1 MSQNLLEEYTIFVD
15 KVTSESSK
23 STKKMKE
30 RIDFINSS
38 DVEVSRLLTAGIGL
52 SGEVGEFNEIIKKT
66 IFQSKSFDS
75 ETHEH
80 IKRELGDI
88 MWYVAQA
95 CLALKV
101 DLVEVIKTN
110 EEKLK
115 KRFPKDRFTKES
127 DTNRHREDI

>member
-1 MSQNLLEEYTIFVD
+1 MSQNLLKEYTIFVD
-15 KVTSESSK
+15 KVTSDSSK

-38 DVEVSRLLTAGIGL
+38 GVEVSRLLTAGIGL

-88 MWYVAQA
+88 MWYVTQA

-127 DTNRHREDI
+127 DINRHREDV

>member
-15 KVTSESSK
+15 KITSESSK

-38 DVEVSRLLTAGIGL
+38 GVEVSRLLTAGIGL

-66 IFQSKSFDS
+66 VFQSKSFDS

-80 IKRELGDI
+80 FKRELGDI
-88 MWYVAQA
+88 MWYVTQA

-101 DLVEVIKTN
+101 DLVDVIKTN

-115 KRFPKDRFTKES
+115 KRFPKERFTKES
-127 DTNRHREDI
+127 DSNRHGEDI

>member
-15 KVTSESSK
+15 KITSESSK

-38 DVEVSRLLTAGIGL
+38 GVEVSRLLTASIGL

-66 IFQSKSFDS
+66 IFQSKSFNS

-88 MWYVAQA
+88 MWYVTQA

>member
-15 KVTSESSK
+15 KVTSDSSK

-101 DLVEVIKTN
+101 DLVDVIKTN
-110 EEKLK
+110 KEKLK
-115 KRFPKDRFTKES
+115 KRFPKERFTKES
-127 DTNRHREDI
+127 DSNRHGEDI

>member
-15 KVTSESSK
+15 KVTSDSSK

-80 IKRELGDI
+80 FKRELGDI
-88 MWYVAQA
+88 MWYVTQA

-110 EEKLK
+110 EKKLK
-115 KRFPKDRFTKES
+115 KRFPKERFTKES
-127 DTNRHREDI
+127 DANRSVEDI

>member
-15 KVTSESSK
+15 KVTSDSSK

-66 IFQSKSFDS
+66 IFQSKSFDP

-88 MWYVAQA
+88 MWYVTQA

-101 DLVEVIKTN
+101 DLVDVIKTN

-115 KRFPKDRFTKES
+115 KRFPKERFTKES
-127 DTNRHREDI
+127 DSNRHGEDI

>member
-15 KVTSESSK
+15 KVTSDSSK

-38 DVEVSRLLTAGIGL
+38 GVEVSRLLTAGIGL

-88 MWYVAQA
+88 MWYVTQA

-127 DTNRHREDI
+127 DINRHREDI

>member
-38 DVEVSRLLTAGIGL
+38 GVEVSRLLTAGIGL

-88 MWYVAQA
+88 MWYVTQA

-115 KRFPKDRFTKES
+115 RRFPKERFSKELDS
-127 DTNRHREDI
+127 NRRGEDI

>member
-1 MSQNLLEEYTIFVD
+1 MSQNLLKEYTIFVD

-88 MWYVAQA
+88 MWYVTQA

-115 KRFPKDRFTKES
+115 KRFPKERFTKES
-127 DTNRHREDI
+127 DANRPVEDI

>member
-15 KVTSESSK
+15 KVTSDSSK

-88 MWYVAQA
+88 MWYVTQA

-101 DLVEVIKTN
+101 DLVEVINTN

-115 KRFPKDRFTKES
+115 KRFPKDRFTKKS
-127 DTNRHREDI
+127 DSNRRREDI

>member
-1 MSQNLLEEYTIFVD
+1 MSQNLLKEYTIFVD

-38 DVEVSRLLTAGIGL
+38 GVEVSRLLTAVIGL

-88 MWYVAQA
+88 MWYVTQA

-101 DLVEVIKTN
+101 DLVDVIKTN

-115 KRFPKDRFTKES
+115 KRFPKERFTKES
-127 DTNRHREDI
+127 DSNRHGEDI

>member
-15 KVTSESSK
+15 KITSESSK

-30 RIDFINSS
+30 RIDFINSTG
-38 DVEVSRLLTAGIGL
+38 VEVSRLLTAGIGL

-88 MWYVAQA
+88 MWYVTQA

-101 DLVEVIKTN
+101 DLVDVIKTN

-115 KRFPKDRFTKES
+115 KRFPKERFTKES

>member
-15 KVTSESSK
+15 KITSESSK

-38 DVEVSRLLTAGIGL
+38 GVEVSRLLTAGIGL

-88 MWYVAQA
+88 MWYVTQA

-101 DLVEVIKTN
+101 DLVEVIRTN
-110 EEKLK
+110 GEKLK